1 MEALQHSSVGQSS
14 NFEQRQKI
22 CRPFLKFKKA
32 EAMKLGAQALDLRF
46 PFGEIEV
53 LRENTGLIRKQLGLK
68 DNDSL
73 EIISAEDVIHW
84 KLYLQNML
92 DLYLLD

>member
-1 MEALQHSSVGQSS
+1 
-14 NFEQRQKI
+14 
-22 CRPFLKFKKA
+22 LKFKKA
-32 EAMKLGAQALDLRF
+32 EAMKLGAQALDLRL

-73 EIISAEDVIHW
+73 EIKLAEDVDSLEI
-84 KLYLQNML
+84 LYAEYDTSLAKAGSL
-92 DLYLLD
+92 SS

>member
-1 MEALQHSSVGQSS
+1 
-14 NFEQRQKI
+14 
-22 CRPFLKFKKA
+22 
-32 EAMKLGAQALDLRF
+32 MKLGAQALDLRF